1 MEKIRITPAFAKSGM
16 DKDTHPSLLDE
27 AKYTHAKNA
36 NIENES
42 GGLMNLSTEHSNILA
57 SKFKE
62 GSRVIHAQNDIN
74 SNNTYFFLVNPTTGT
89 GEFGVIENTQNIL
102 NLEDLTVDCGDCHQI
117 NELSTP
123 LEEINQTSL
132 QTYTTLI
139 SDACKVDK
147 TEGFNFNILN
157 PIKTSVI
164 KNEKLGTTIYF
175 SHKGNPPRYI
185 NINRISDYFI
195 QEVVCGDDITLSCPD
210 FDKMLVFKPHSIPKI
225 EATSIELGGNLKRG
239 VYEFAVALCDST
251 GNVMSEYYSNTIP
264 TSIFDQNNRI
274 LEQPQLADRTNFGI
288 KLKVS
293 NLDTR
298 FTHYNV
304 AVIQTADIEGA
315 SSYYEVGVFPISTD
329 TVTYTT
335 EQGKK
340 STSVDEIARP

>member
-62 GSRVIHAQNDIN
+62 GFRVIHAQNDIN

-132 QTYTTLI
+132 QTYVTLI
-139 SDACKVDK
+139 SDECKTDK
-147 TEGFNFNILN
+147 SEGFNFNILN
-157 PIKTSVI
+157 
-164 KNEKLGTTIYF
+164 LCIYF
-175 SHKGNPPRYI
+175 IH
-185 NINRISDYFI
+185 
-195 QEVVCGDDITLSCPD
+195 
-210 FDKMLVFKPHSIPKI
+210 
-225 EATSIELGGNLKRG
+225 
-239 VYEFAVALCDST
+239 
-251 GNVMSEYYSNTIP
+251 
-264 TSIFDQNNRI
+264 
-274 LEQPQLADRTNFGI
+274 
-288 KLKVS
+288 
-293 NLDTR
+293 
-298 FTHYNV
+298 
-304 AVIQTADIEGA
+304 EG
-315 SSYYEVGVFPISTD
+315 F
-329 TVTYTT
+329 
-335 EQGKK
+335 
-340 STSVDEIARP
+340 